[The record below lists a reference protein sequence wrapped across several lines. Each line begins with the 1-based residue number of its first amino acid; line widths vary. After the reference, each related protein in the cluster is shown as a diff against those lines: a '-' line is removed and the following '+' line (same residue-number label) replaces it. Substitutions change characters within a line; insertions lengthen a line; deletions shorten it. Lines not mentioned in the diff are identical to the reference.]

1 MEINYLL
8 ITFAILMLICII
20 RGATR
25 GMLRIVFGL
34 LAWIF
39 LICMVNFG
47 SEYLSGYLS
56 TNTELTTV
64 FQDNLNTHLHER
76 YNASEEKEAGTG
88 EDSIMGIVPPA
99 IKDKVEE
106 SVQSSIDATINVISQ
121 ELTNAAIKGI
131 STIACFAA
139 GVIVIFLLD
148 KLIKLIG
155 FVPGV
160 RDVNRL
166 LGMLAGFAEGMLF
179 IWLIMFIADCFPASA
194 FGTFI
199 IGNIENDQM
208 LYFIYQNNI
217 IERIIGI

>member
-1 MEINYLL
+1 MEFNYLL
-8 ITFAILMLICII
+8 IAFAIVMLICII

-39 LICMVNFG
+39 LICIVNFG
-47 SEYLSGYLS
+47 SDYLEGYLLN
-56 TNTELTTV
+56 NTELPMTV
-64 FQDNLNTHLHER
+64 QANLDVHLHER
-76 YNASEEKEAGTG
+76 YNASEEKEAGSG
-88 EDSIMGIVPPA
+88 EDTIMSVVPPA
-99 IKDKVEE
+99 IRDRVEE
-106 SVQSSIDATINVISQ
+106 SVQSSIDATISLIAE
-121 ELTNAAIKGI
+121 ELTNSAIKGI
-131 STIACFAA
+131 STIAWVAA
-139 GVIVIFLLD
+139 GIVIIFIID
-148 KLIKLIG
+148 RLIRLIG

-166 LGMLAGFAEGMLF
+166 LGVIAGFIEGMLF

-194 FGTFI
+194 YGRFI
-199 IGNIENDQM
+199 IENIENDQM